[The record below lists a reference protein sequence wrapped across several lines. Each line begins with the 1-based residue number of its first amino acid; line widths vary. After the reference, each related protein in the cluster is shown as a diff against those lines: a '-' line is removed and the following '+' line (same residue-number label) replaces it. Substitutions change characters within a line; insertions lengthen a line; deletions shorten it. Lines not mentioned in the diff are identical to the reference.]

1 MNDKGIPMHLDQYPH
16 VRAIVEK
23 EQRHLTNDEIAAVP
37 AAEARAYADDARE
50 FIANADRLY
59 IEAQLLALITGK
71 DPAPLIEIVK
81 MGLEDAHRVIRAVD
95 SLPDA
100 PTLL

>member
-1 MNDKGIPMHLDQYPH
+1 MENREIPMHLDRYPH
-16 VRAIVEK
+16 VRTIVEK

-50 FIANADRLY
+50 FIANADALY
-59 IEAQLLALITGK
+59 IEAQLFALLTGK
-71 DPAPLIEIVK
+71 DPAPIVEILK
-81 MGLEDAHRVIRAVD
+81 MSIEDAHRVIRAVD
-95 SLPDA
+95 GLPDA